1 MHQEKDI
8 LDILARS
15 LMGHITDEEQRQL
28 DTWMEDP
35 HHKALM
41 DNFLKRRDMFSIY
54 SLSRSHSRMGSP
66 FGQNEMG
73 TGNGEGDMKEEEDSR
88 MMPTQVMVGNEMTGD
103 DVSTSESGEGFDEA
117 DETEGKHRSIML
129 WLKVAGIAAV
139 AIFAFML
146 GNQWWED
153 YTKVVMP
160 QIDEATMMARRT
172 SIESGRSDA
181 EVTIRRKDSSTPAAK
196 ASVTDDNG
204 LNNLYNSLSDNQSLS
219 MSDDIYADIIT
230 YHDKE
235 FWMTLPDGT
244 RVHLNYNSSLTYPLA
259 FTGDSREVVLEG
271 EAYFFVAKDKRHP
284 FIVHTRYGDVK
295 EYGTEFDVNTR
306 YDSNDSPGAYGIR
319 SKGLAVVLVEG
330 SISIIPHNKEEYMLK
345 PGDLAVVAH
354 DAEVPKIKQVDT
366 TPFTSW
372 NTGSFAFNDCPLDK
386 LLDVVG
392 RWHGKSI
399 KFADNSLRKIHF
411 NGELDRYESLE
422 NIISALEK
430 STGTKM
436 RVTSDVITVGASGNR

>member
-139 AIFAFML
+139 TIFAFML
-146 GNQWWED
+146 GNQWWND

-181 EVTIRRKDSSTPAAK
+181 QVTIRHKDASTPTAK
-196 ASVTDDNG
+196 ASVIDDGG
-204 LNNLYNSLSDNQSLS
+204 LTNLYSSLGESLSSG
-219 MSDDIYADIIT
+219 MPDDMYADIIT

-271 EAYFFVAKDKRHP
+271 EAYFW
-284 FIVHTRYGDVK
+284 FIRY
-295 EYGTEFDVNTR
+295 
-306 YDSNDSPGAYGIR
+306 
-319 SKGLAVVLVEG
+319 
-330 SISIIPHNKEEYMLK
+330 
-345 PGDLAVVAH
+345 
-354 DAEVPKIKQVDT
+354 
-366 TPFTSW
+366 
-372 NTGSFAFNDCPLDK
+372 
-386 LLDVVG
+386 
-392 RWHGKSI
+392 
-399 KFADNSLRKIHF
+399 
-411 NGELDRYESLE
+411 LE
-422 NIISALEK
+422 
-430 STGTKM
+430 
-436 RVTSDVITVGASGNR
+436 